1 MKIMNH
7 KHGSVTNPVS
17 VFREVSTSPQISRGF
32 PIWRKDQ
39 REMKVTSPA
48 SVSLASVRWM
58 NTQSDPLTASENQRR
73 AKAAQSQQQLG
84 VELFLLRTAK
94 EGRLVSDDEP
104 ERTKGERSAREGAL
118 LYQWL

>member
-1 MKIMNH
+1 MK
-7 KHGSVTNPVS
+7 
-17 VFREVSTSPQISRGF
+17 E
-32 PIWRKDQ
+32 
-39 REMKVTSPA
+39 TSPA